1 MKQTS
6 HIILAVNDR
15 LDQLE
20 LLASIIEQPE
30 YRVIK
35 ATTPNVAVQLTTC
48 HQPDL
53 IIINVSKRKTA
64 LKLYRQFR
72 FTHGLAN
79 TPILVIGT
87 EPTQIDFLDSPKD
100 DILQYPYQPITLAA
114 KVARLVERKR
124 TQDELDSSQQLYFD
138 LFQNANDVVYTHDLT
153 GRYTSLNAIGQ
164 QITGYSLEEIGGVDF
179 KSLASPEDVELA
191 HTMLRKKLKGEAT
204 NTVYAVSI
212 KAKDGTMIPF
222 EVNSQLIIK
231 NGKPV
236 GVQGIARDIRARKE
250 AEEKLLQLERAQKM
264 EAVGLLA
271 GGVAHD
277 INNILTAIYGGCDS
291 LQRDLGESSPSS
303 KHVLDILEAGRRAAK
318 LTEQLL
324 AYSRQQVLQPVNL
337 NLNTV
342 ITHIMD
348 QFIARTIGEDITII
362 RNLADDLP
370 LITADKTQ
378 LETILINLAVN
389 ARQAM
394 PDGGTITIET
404 SIVYPGRKQPKKQ
417 KNTHVQLLISDTGIG
432 MSPETQKQ
440 VFDPFFTTKPE
451 GSGLGLAMAFGYVN
465 QAGGSIS
472 VFSKLGEGSTF
483 QIQFPVAK
491 GDVSETIIE
500 STPAPIEGLQGTQTI
515 LIAEDD
521 EPVRQVVMNALT
533 HAGYKVLEAFN
544 GAHALEVLKEYR
556 DQVQLVITDCK
567 MPHMCGQELAL
578 QISGTVHVL
587 FISGYSRDVM
597 TDPVFLVDGVN
608 LLTKPFTPNQL
619 LQAVRKVLSL
629 PKTKLT
635 RSLMN
640 QASINVV

>member
-6 HIILAVNDR
+6 HTILAVNDR

-20 LLASIIEQPE
+20 VLASIIEQPE
-30 YRVIK
+30 YRVLR
-35 ATTPNVAVQLTTC
+35 ATTSNVAVQLTTC

-53 IIINVSKRKTA
+53 IIINVSKQKTA
-64 LKLYRQFR
+64 L
-72 FTHGLAN
+72 GLHRRIRSTQNLTN
-79 TPILVIGT
+79 TPILVIST
-87 EPTQIDFLDSPKD
+87 DAPKIDFLDSTKD
-100 DILQYPYQPITLAA
+100 DILESPYQPITLAA
-114 KVARLVERKR
+114 KVARLVERKKA
-124 TQDELDSSQQLYFD
+124 QDELDSSQQLYFD

-164 QITGYSLEEIGGVDF
+164 QITGYSPEEIGGVDF
-179 KSLASPEDVELA
+179 RSLASPEDVELA
-191 HTMLRKKLKGEAT
+191 HSMLRKKLKGEAT

-291 LQRDLGESSPSS
+291 LQREHGES

-337 NLNTV
+337 NVNTV

-348 QFIARTIGEDITII
+348 QFIARTIGEDISII
-362 RNLADDLP
+362 RKLADDLP
-370 LITADKTQ
+370 LISADKTQ

-404 SIVYPGRKQPKKQ
+404 SIVYPGRKHAKKQ
-417 KNTHVQLLISDTGIG
+417 KNNAHVQLSISDTGIG

-521 EPVRQVVMNALT
+521 EPVRQVVMNALS
-533 HAGYKVLEAFN
+533 HAGYNVLEAFN
-544 GAHALEVLKEYR
+544 GAHALELLKEHR

-567 MPHMCGQELAL
+567 MPHMCGQQLAL
-578 QISGTVHVL
+578 QIAGTVHVL
-587 FISGYSRDVM
+587 FISGYSRDVI
-597 TDPVFLVDGVN
+597 TDPGFLVDGVN
-608 LLTKPFTPNQL
+608 LLTKPFTGNQL
-619 LQAVRKVLSL
+619 LQAVRKILSL
-629 PKTKLT
+629 PKTIAHSLT
-635 RSLMN
+635 
-640 QASINVV
+640 